1 MIPWRPLG
9 MLVFGLTVIFI
20 FIRLHG
26 NGYDF
31 PVRIARCKDKLE
43 FRKPD
48 RTYME
53 ISGVYH
59 DHFRDWNADHA
70 GSEGDSKDHEQRFMA
85 GWSSQWHLGKKK
97 NKQADPAISASND
110 IDLGVTDNI
119 QQWIWMTNIW
129 HDDGDCGPGHLRQYR
144 RRLDHTLASDNTSTW
159 ELMYVHKFPGVITH
173 SSLSKRIISEPPL
186 GDVQGTDGI
195 SSTEQTSRESIRLAI
210 VYKVAREE
218 SVIYHSRVYHFGIF
232 QGISELG
239 ECKSK
244 STETET
250 CHTHEPF
257 LNFDY
262 TLPGSMSIKDFTLE
276 HDTIIYS
283 RLGDTTAFRSLKL
296 PRLEPGS
303 TSFQHPYV
311 LPSGEPG
318 TALDCRAKGNL
329 PYRKS
334 FLVKVPSDRESDD
347 FHVMIGQ
354 VLEYDNAWIY
364 RVDIESETTDINTG
378 GKKWLKSSLLQ
389 RENSKLTV
397 QEPNMID
404 EESHTYGYPVQ
415 KPFVIRSADG
425 SSFHMPVADRICSLE
440 IKQGSLAESNGN
452 QEVQHS
458 QQTLNKKSGAAG
470 YRTLSSIFRS
480 QWSETRIDI
489 GSTYSMDTD
498 YGVVSDAGDI
508 MALKTTEVL
517 AMKVVRVPM
526 QFSEEMDSAKN
537 KGKDETAQDP
547 DEQDKK
553 DESVSPSAHVP
564 ENQVAEIHNILGM
577 IAVVAAFVISEA
589 R

>member
-318 TALDCRAKGNL
+318 TALEQKEIFHTEKVSLSKYHPTAK
-329 PYRKS
+329 
-334 FLVKVPSDRESDD
+334 V
-347 FHVMIGQ
+347 
-354 VLEYDNAWIY
+354 
-364 RVDIESETTDINTG
+364 
-378 GKKWLKSSLLQ
+378 
-389 RENSKLTV
+389 
-397 QEPNMID
+397 
-404 EESHTYGYPVQ
+404 
-415 KPFVIRSADG
+415 RSADG

-508 MALKTTEVL
+508 MALKTTRNGVLILKRNIEKSTSLHENGPWQLSMVMDDTQYNPLTGVIAKREVL

>member
-9 MLVFGLTVIFI
+9 MLLFGLTVIFI

-53 ISGVYH
+53 ISDVYH
-59 DHFRDWNADHA
+59 DHFRDWDADYA
-70 GSEGDSKDHEQRFMA
+70 RSEGDSKDHEQNFMA

-97 NKQADPAISASND
+97 NKQADPAISASKD
-110 IDLGVTDNI
+110 IGLDATDDY

-129 HDDGDCGPGHLRQYR
+129 HDDGDCGP
-144 RRLDHTLASDNTSTW
+144 AW

-173 SSLSKRIISEPPL
+173 SSLSKRIISEPHL
-186 GDVQGTDGI
+186 GDVQGTDRI
-195 SSTEQTSRESIRLAI
+195 SPTEQISREYIRLAV
-210 VYKVAREE
+210 VYKVAQDE
-218 SVIYHSRVYHFGIF
+218 STIYHSRVYHFGIF

-283 RLGDTTAFRSLKL
+283 RLGDTTTFRSLKL

-334 FLVKVPSDRESDD
+334 FLAKVPSDRESDD
-347 FHVMIGQ
+347 FHVMTGQ
-354 VLEYDNAWIY
+354 VLEYDNAWVY
-364 RVDIESETTDINTG
+364 RVDIESEITDINTG
-378 GKKWLKSSLLQ
+378 GRKWLKSSLLQ

-440 IKQGSLAESNGN
+440 IKQRSLAESNGD
-452 QEVQHS
+452 QGAQHS
-458 QQTLNKKSGAAG
+458 QQALNKKSGAVG

-498 YGVVSDAGDI
+498 YGIVSDAGDI
-508 MALKTTEVL
+508 MALKTTRNGVL
-517 AMKVVRVPM
+517 ILKRNIEKSTLLHENGPWQLSMV
-526 QFSEEMDSAKN
+526 MDDTQYNPLTGVIAK
-537 KGKDETAQDP
+537 
-547 DEQDKK
+547 
-553 DESVSPSAHVP
+553 
-564 ENQVAEIHNILGM
+564 
-577 IAVVAAFVISEA
+577 